1 MTSFLSQL
9 NYDPD
14 TIYPESDGNPMTE
27 SDPTRDYL
35 VYSVEALNLYF
46 QNRPDVYVSGNL
58 FVYYERGVPDAV
70 VSPDVFVIFG
80 VEKKKRRTY
89 KAWEEG
95 NKLPSFVLEVTSKTT
110 RGNDEQDKPQKYL
123 RMGVSEYF
131 QYDPTGDYLN
141 PPLKGSRLVENRY
154 EPIPL
159 TTLSDGSLSLYS
171 QSLGLE
177 LRVTNGELRYYEPRT
192 ETKLLT
198 HAETEQAR
206 QEAERARQEAE
217 RARQEAERARY
228 EAIARLLEMG
238 LSVEQIA
245 TALSFYRSTKFN
257 NSRNKKEGQCALF
270 SQVLSLL

>member
-80 VEKKKRRTY
+80 VEKKQRRTY

-95 NKLPSFVLEVTSKTT
+95 NQLPSFVLEVTSKTT
-110 RGNDEQDKPQKYL
+110 RGNDEQDKPQKYV

-154 EPIPL
+154 ELIPL
-159 TTLSDGSLSLYS
+159 TTLPDGSLSLYS

-177 LRVTNGELRYYEPRT
+177 LRVTDGKLRYYEPQT

-198 HAETEQAR
+198 HAETDQARQEAEQAR
-206 QEAERARQEAE
+206 QEAEQARQEAE
-217 RARQEAERARY
+217 QARQEAEQARQEAEQARY
-228 EAIARLLEMG
+228 EAISRLAEMG

-245 TALSFYRSTKFN
+245 IALNLSID
-257 NSRNKKEGQCALF
+257 
-270 SQVLSLL
+270 QVRQFTQ

>member
-35 VYSVEALNLYF
+35 VYSVEALNIYF
-46 QNRPDVYVSGNL
+46 QNRADVYVSGNL

-89 KAWEEG
+89 KAWEERG
-95 NKLPSFVLEVTSKTT
+95 KLPSFVLEITSKTT
-110 RGNDEQDKPQKYL
+110 RGNDEQDKPVKYQ

-141 PPLKGSRLVENRY
+141 PPLKGSRLVEGQY
-154 EPIPL
+154 EPIPM
-159 TTLSDGSLSLYS
+159 TTLPDGSTSIYS
-171 QSLGLE
+171 QMLDLD
-177 LRVTNGELRYYEPRT
+177 LRLTDGALRYYEPRS
-192 ETKLLT
+192 ERQLLT
-198 HAETEQAR
+198 HAETELARQEAEQAR
-206 QEAERARQEAE
+206 QEAEQARRDAVS
-217 RARQEAERARY
+217 
-228 EAIARLLEMG
+228 RLAEMG
-238 LSVEQIA
+238 LTVEQIA
-245 TALSFYRSTKFN
+245 TALSLSI
-257 NSRNKKEGQCALF
+257 E
-270 SQVLSLL
+270 QVRQNL

>member
-14 TIYPESDGNPMTE
+14 RIYPESDGNPMTE

-95 NKLPSFVLEVTSKTT
+95 NKLPSFILEVTSKTT
-110 RGNDEQDKPQKYL
+110 RGNDEQDKPQKYQ
-123 RMGVSEYF
+123 RMGVLEYF

-141 PPLKGSRLVENRY
+141 PPLKGSRLAENRY

-206 QEAERARQEAE
+206 QEAEQ
-217 RARQEAERARY
+217 ARY
-228 EAIARLLEMG
+228 NAIARLLEMG

-245 TALSFYRSTKFN
+245 TALSLSID
-257 NSRNKKEGQCALF
+257 
-270 SQVLSLL
+270 QVQQFTQPSN